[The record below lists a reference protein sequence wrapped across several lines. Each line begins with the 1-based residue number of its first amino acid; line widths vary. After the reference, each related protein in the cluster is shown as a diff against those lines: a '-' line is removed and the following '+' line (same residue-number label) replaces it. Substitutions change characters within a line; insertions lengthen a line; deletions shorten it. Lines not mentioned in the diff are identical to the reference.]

1 MDIKYFQVNLALLF
15 LSLLI
20 LSCTVAKK
28 DTGIKNIIAG
38 ESAILIQADA
48 TNNIAAPAWIK
59 STPGGFL
66 LYEAQHHKIY
76 RYDLKGNRTLSFGSR
91 GRGPGE
97 YQEVGDFWEF
107 EEGFLLYD
115 MNGQKLVAYDSD
127 GNHKKDILLDFV
139 EFGGM
144 PVGME
149 AVSSRKLVMPSGGK
163 NGSLLRLVDI
173 ASEST
178 RYFGTA
184 VDENAN
190 SLQLQPADERRQAIA
205 SGEIPAGY
213 KNDVVL
219 SSNKTGI
226 FSFQQSTATLEK
238 YDFTGKL
245 IWQRDIK
252 VPVIDGLF
260 EKLFKENRARM
271 KSGEMLLS
279 FSYADGISATENGV
293 AVKLNLLEGQPVTI
307 VWVPNDGEEITV
319 VTFPKLKNLYPVS
332 LRFTI
337 SDDGSHILFSNLIE
351 GKIYIA
357 DWPV

>member
-1 MDIKYFQVNLALLF
+1 MDIKYSQVNVALLF

-20 LSCTVAKK
+20 LSCAAEKK
-28 DTGIKNIIAG
+28 DSAIKNITGG
-38 ESAILIQADA
+38 ESAILIQAGA

-59 STPGGFL
+59 ATPGGFL
-66 LYEAQHHKIY
+66 LYEAKHHKIY

-97 YQEVGDFWEF
+97 YQQVGDFWEF
-107 EEGFLLYD
+107 EEGFLVYD
-115 MNGQKLVAYDSD
+115 MNGQKLVAYDST

-144 PVGME
+144 PMGME
-149 AVSSRKLVMPSGGK
+149 AVSSRRLVMPSGGK

-178 RYFGTA
+178 RYFGRA
-184 VDENAN
+184 VDEKVN
-190 SLQLQPADERRQAIA
+190 SLQLQRADERRQAIA
-205 SGEIPAGY
+205 SGEIPDGY

-219 SSNKTGI
+219 SSNNTGI
-226 FSFQQSTATLEK
+226 FSFQQSTARLEK
-238 YDFTGKL
+238 YDFSGKRL
-245 IWQRDIK
+245 WQKNLK
-252 VPVIDGLF
+252 VPAVDGLF

-279 FSYADGISATENGV
+279 FSYADGISATEHGV

-319 VTFPKLKNLYPVS
+319 VTFPKLKNLFPVS
-332 LRFTI
+332 LRFAI
-337 SDDGSHILFSNLIE
+337 SDDGSHILFSNLLE
-351 GKIYIA
+351 GKVYIA
-357 DWPV
+357 EWLN